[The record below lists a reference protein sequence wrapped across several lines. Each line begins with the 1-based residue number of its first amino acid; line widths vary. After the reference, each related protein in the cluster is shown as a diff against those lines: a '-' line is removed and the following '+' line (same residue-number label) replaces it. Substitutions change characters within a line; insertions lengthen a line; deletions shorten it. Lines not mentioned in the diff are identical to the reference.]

1 MYDRLVEINNEREF
15 AGLEKM
21 LSCFEL
27 DPLSLFEGDSWTERR
42 VCHLDMGARCVG
54 IASVINTR
62 PEFSVFLE
70 KKTKKRRRVSS
81 GFIPRH
87 IFTTEHAESTE
98 LDAVLAWLGHN
109 ESRFVFCSVFG
120 DDIARLN
127 LPNVESTFYRSIP
140 GPKSGFWVGIRRLW
154 KVNEGV
160 GEEASTALEV
170 VGRFRLEGDDLDRK
184 WK

>member
-1 MYDRLVEINNEREF
+1 M
-15 AGLEKM
+15 
-21 LSCFEL
+21 
-27 DPLSLFEGDSWTERR
+27 
-42 VCHLDMGARCVG
+42 
-54 IASVINTR
+54 
-62 PEFSVFLE
+62 FSE
-70 KKTKKRRRVSS
+70 KKRRRISS
-81 GFIPRH
+81 SFILCH

-98 LDAVLAWLGHN
+98 LDAVLTWLGHN

-140 GPKSGFWVGIRRLW
+140 GPKSGFWVGIWRLW

-170 VGRFRLEGDDLDRK
+170 VGRFRLEGDDLDGKRK
-184 WK
+184 